1 MSDSESNHG
10 ALHSTEQEKK
20 EGKENGDDRFSQ
32 QIQDVVA
39 HVLKGYDWSLVPNPQ
54 RGAGGE
60 KRKPYIKRPMNAF
73 MVWAQAAR
81 RKFAGQYPDL
91 HNAELS
97 KTLGKLWRVLKEDEK
112 KPFVEEAERLR
123 LQHKKD
129 YPDYKY
135 QPRRRK
141 PLKNANT
148 TDNPNTLP
156 AGVMFEA
163 LHEDSP
169 SQISDDSSDRS
180 TKDSAHGSPTPP
192 TSPDQQNLMNMQ
204 NCLSEGPRG
213 RMAPPAYFQAY
224 PADYSRMNLNF
235 GGDVVNMVDQ
245 FDYQELD
252 QYMPTTG
259 AHLLPVTDTGHHQF
273 SYDHST
279 TLPASSFSWSKC
291 FRPSTESRPDSSD
304 AMNSSS
310 DYGSNYKTNSTPAL
324 NVCRNVSLQ
333 HQNNSSS
340 RFSNSLPNTSSQS
353 VMPNPSYQSTK
364 RSSIC
369 KDVEKETGN
378 YINLGPLNTCQQQQQ
393 QQLQQDFTFLDKFES
408 VNVPHSRYGI
418 DSDLQDL
425 SYFGKNQNSHAL
437 SKNSS
442 SSLSTSSNV
451 GMTRSVF
458 NPITAM
464 V

>member
-1 MSDSESNHG
+1 MSDSESSHG
-10 ALHSTEQEKK
+10 DLHSEQEKK
-20 EGKENGDDRFSQ
+20 DGRENGDDRFSQ
-32 QIQDVVA
+32 QIQDVVS

-141 PLKNANT
+141 PLKNANNT
-148 TDNPNTLP
+148 NDNPNTLP
-156 AGVMFEA
+156 SGVMIEA

-192 TSPDQQNLMNMQ
+192 MSPHQLINVQ
-204 NCLSEGPRG
+204 NCLNEGPRG
-213 RMAPPAYFQAY
+213 RMAPPAYFQGY

-235 GGDVVNMVDQ
+235 GGDVVNMMDQ

-259 AHLLPVTDTGHHQF
+259 AHLLPVTDPGHHQF

-291 FRPSTESRPDSSD
+291 FRPSTESRPETSD

-310 DYGSNYKTNSTPAL
+310 EYGNNYKTNSTPAF
-324 NVCRNVSLQ
+324 NFSRNVSLQ
-333 HQNNSSS
+333 HQNNSA
-340 RFSNSLPNTSSQS
+340 FPNSTHQS
-353 VMPNPSYQSTK
+353 VMPNSSYQSNK

-393 QQLQQDFTFLDKFES
+393 QQQLLQQDFTFLDKFETS
-408 VNVPHSRYGI
+408 NVTPSRYSI
-418 DSDLQDL
+418 DSNLQDL

-437 SKNSS
+437 PKNSS

-451 GMTRSVF
+451 GITRSIF
-458 NPITAM
+458 NPITAT